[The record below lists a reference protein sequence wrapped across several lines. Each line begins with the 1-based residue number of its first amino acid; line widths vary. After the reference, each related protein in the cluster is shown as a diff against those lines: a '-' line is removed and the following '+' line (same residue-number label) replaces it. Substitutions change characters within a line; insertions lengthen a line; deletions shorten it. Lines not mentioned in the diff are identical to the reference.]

1 MKTVYHSV
9 LVRINEHICITDS
22 AAIAILFD
30 LRLTLFQ
37 QLTIPECTNILQ
49 TFLQILD
56 EE

>member
-1 MKTVYHSV
+1 MKTVYHSM

-22 AAIAILFD
+22 ASIAILFD
-30 LRLTLFQ
+30 LRLTFQ